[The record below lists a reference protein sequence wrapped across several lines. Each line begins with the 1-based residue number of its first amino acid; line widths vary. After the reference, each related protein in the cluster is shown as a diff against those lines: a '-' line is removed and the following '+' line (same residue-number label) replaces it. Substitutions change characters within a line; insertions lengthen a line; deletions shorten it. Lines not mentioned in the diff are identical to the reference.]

1 MSPVESK
8 AELRRRALERRA
20 AIPDDMR
27 QIFAARAAPE
37 GLALA
42 KARGSRVAAAY
53 WPIRGEADPRPL
65 LAALTAA
72 GLATAL
78 PVVVGRG
85 RPLVFRLWRPGD
97 PLIESPLG
105 PSEPTASVAA
115 AEPDL
120 LFVPLA
126 AFDRAG
132 HRIGYGAGH
141 YDATLAALA
150 GKRPLTVGLAF
161 SVQEIDAVPFEPH
174 DHPLAFV
181 LTERETID
189 CREPSN
195 HAPFVHR

>member
-1 MSPVESK
+1 MSPIVRK

-20 AIPDDMR
+20 AIPADTR
-27 QIFAARAAPE
+27 QIFAARAARE

-42 KARGSRVAAAY
+42 KAQGSRIAAAY

-65 LAALTAA
+65 LGTLAEA

-97 PLIESPLG
+97 PLIDGPLG
-105 PSEPTASVAA
+105 LSQPAPSLPP

-189 CREPSN
+189 CRDPSD
-195 HAPFVHR
+195 HAPAVHW